1 MSLKIGF
8 ICVGNSCRSQMA
20 EGYAKYFV
28 SMSKKNVII
37 YSAGLNPSDK
47 IHPLAIEVMKEDGID
62 ISNQKPK
69 SLEDI
74 PLNELNF
81 YITLCG
87 EENESCPNIPGL
99 KTIHFGVEDPA
110 KSNDIKIFRKVRDEI
125 KFFVKRLIDED

>member
-1 MSLKIGF
+1 MRVKIGF
-8 ICVGNSCRSQMA
+8 ICVGNSCRSQIA
-20 EGYAKYFV
+20 EGYAKYFA
-28 SMSKKNVII
+28 SLSPKNIEI

-69 SLEDI
+69 SLEEI

-87 EENESCPNIPGL
+87 EESESCPNIPGL
-99 KTIHFGVEDPA
+99 KHIHFGVEDPA
-110 KSNDIKIFRKVRDEI
+110 KSNDINVFRKVRDEL
-125 KFFVKRLIDED
+125 KSFTKRLIDEI